1 MLRTLTPALSQGE
14 RELLSIEAARARAM
28 NGKAQRA
35 KSKVQRARSEVRW
48 VSRELT
54 IGRKVTHIRDAG
66 RGERDIGWS
75 LPLLLEL
82 QQTEMYEVNKSWSD
96 Y

>member
-14 RELLSIEAARARAM
+14 RDVILFAAAWLRAM

-35 KSKVQRARSEVRW
+35 KSKVQSARSEVRR